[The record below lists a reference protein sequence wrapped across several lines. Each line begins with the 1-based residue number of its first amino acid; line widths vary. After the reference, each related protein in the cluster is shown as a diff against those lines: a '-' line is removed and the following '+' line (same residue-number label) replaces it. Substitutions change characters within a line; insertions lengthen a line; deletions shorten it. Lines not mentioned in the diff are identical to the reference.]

1 MADTEFTEYSE
12 EMFEVANY
20 GSPEYYKE
28 LFADIVIDAATGDA
42 DQDRKT
48 AINMLQ
54 GFEQA
59 IIEMM
64 KYHEDSIQRYRELH
78 GRFLLCKTEE
88 DS

>member
-1 MADTEFTEYSE
+1 MTDNIPLGFSDTLLDAST
-12 EMFEVANY
+12 Y
-20 GSPEYYKE
+20 GSPEYYQQ
-28 LFADIVIDAATGDA
+28 LFADIVIDAATGNA
-42 DQDRKT
+42 DQDRQT
-48 AINMLQ
+48 AIYMLQ

>member
-1 MADTEFTEYSE
+1 MTNTEFTEYSK

-20 GSPEYYKE
+20 GSPKYYQE
-28 LFADIVIDAATGDA
+28 LFADIVIDAATGDVN
-42 DQDRKT
+42 QDRQT